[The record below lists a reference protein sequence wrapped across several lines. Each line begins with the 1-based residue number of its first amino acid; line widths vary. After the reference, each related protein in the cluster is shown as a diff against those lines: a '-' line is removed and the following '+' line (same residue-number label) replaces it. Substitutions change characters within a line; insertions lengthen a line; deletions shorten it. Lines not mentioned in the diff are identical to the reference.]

1 MIKIFDSRI
10 TGVLLTL
17 GAGPLVVYS
26 LQGDWVNFAQQ
37 WQTSRFIHVMSLDFC
52 MLSLLLRTL
61 FVDNITGRDR
71 KDNPLFWLFSVVP
84 LFGALIYLC
93 ARPSLEEVDV
103 ELTANQQAKLTK

>member
-1 MIKIFDSRI
+1 
-10 TGVLLTL
+10 
-17 GAGPLVVYS
+17 
-26 LQGDWVNFAQQ
+26 
-37 WQTSRFIHVMSLDFC
+37 

-103 ELTANQQAKLTK
+103 ELTANQQATLTK